1 MEIDY
6 SKLYR
11 TSHLY
16 IPESQLVDLPPW
28 DFGSLPARF
37 FYYHKSLYVYDS
49 HCRSSKADTQHSWKV
64 LLYHTAYEI
73 FYLIL
78 QIWLSSMIF
87 CGTPGLSKPSSLKF
101 DTSHPPVTSFY
112 LIQSRVHIAQF
123 VPCVHKPH
131 IFSNISIYRCFFA
144 RSI

>member
-1 MEIDY
+1 MEITRSY
-6 SKLYR
+6 TEFLIY
-11 TSHLY
+11 TLLNQNWLIYH
-16 IPESQLVDLPPW
+16 PEILAACQH
-28 DFGSLPARF
+28 DFLL
-37 FYYHKSLYVYDS
+37 HKSLYVYDS
-49 HCRSSKADTQHSWKV
+49 YCRSTKADTQHAWKV

-131 IFSNISIYRCFFA
+131 IFSNILIYRCFFA